1 VEQFTAFREVRSPH
15 WHTRRQQVAQAFL
28 NQFVRQNFAEIE
40 EIPWEEHIV
49 PIQLPAA
56 ERAIYLELDHFLQAL
71 DYNIKKSKAK
81 VDNDRDRRQQEALG
95 NSKTAEEALI
105 KRCSH
110 FDLDSSEPAEEKA
123 SKGKVAKKKAAKEK
137 AAKGKPGKG
146 KPGKGKPGKGKPG
159 KGKPAQEEEE
169 ESDEEEEESVEEED
183 ESDEEEDE
191 SVEEKPIQENA
202 VQACDYI
209 VADRKEQLS
218 SCREDI
224 RRTLRDALAQ
234 YEEIPKD
241 EWQANGGPRNN
252 DKRPRDLFTE
262 FVEQCRNQGVGDP
275 EANYDIRVLL
285 DEAFAKIR
293 GFKVT
298 TIYSDGSVA
307 NPKISAPRIKAVT
320 KGEGVKGDGSENYK
334 LDNFEKID
342 QLKSKVIYLRGLARK
357 ELAGRHRS
365 LRYFTV
371 VRDLQK
377 SAIEK
382 KVLKVFCPG
391 CKTEI
396 VEASKIAVL
405 SSCGHMGCYDC
416 LEKAARLSEC
426 LADEC
431 TAATRALSVVRADC
445 LGSEDKRDGIGRHHG
460 KKLEKIVELIKDRI
474 PKEDKIL
481 LFVQFPDL
489 MEKVVKILTESD
501 IKFFK
506 IAGSGAKQ
514 SATVEA
520 FQNDTSKDGVRV
532 MLLNVT
538 AESSSGA

>member
-1 VEQFTAFREVRSPH
+1 VEKFTAFWEVRSPH
-15 WHTRRQQVAQAFL
+15 WHIRRQQVAQAFL
-28 NQFVRQNFAEIE
+28 NQFVRQNYAEIE

-49 PIQLPAA
+49 PVQLPAA

-110 FDLDSSEPAEEKA
+110 FDLDNAEHEEEDV
-123 SKGKVAKKKAAKEK
+123 KGKGKAAKGKAAKAKAAKEK
-137 AAKGKPGKG
+137 AAEGK
-146 KPGKGKPGKGKPG
+146 
-159 KGKPAQEEEE
+159 
-169 ESDEEEEESVEEED
+169 SVEK
-183 ESDEEEDE
+183 
-191 SVEEKPIQENA
+191 VVQENA
-202 VQACDYI
+202 VQACDFI
-209 VADRKEQLS
+209 VADRKKQLA

-234 YEEIPKD
+234 HEEIPQN
-241 EWQANGGPRNN
+241 EWQESSGTRSN
-252 DKRPRDLFTE
+252 DKRPRDLFME
-262 FVEQCRNQGVGDP
+262 FVNTCRTHGVGDP
-275 EANYDIRVLL
+275 EANHDIRVLL
-285 DEAFAKIR
+285 DEAFAKRR

-307 NPKISAPRIKAVT
+307 DPNISAPSVAPIT
-320 KGEGVKGDGSENYK
+320 KEGGQKGDGSANYT

-382 KVLKVFCPG
+382 KVFEISCPG
-391 CKTEI
+391 CRKQI
-396 VEASKIAVL
+396 VNASEIAVL

-416 LEKAARLSEC
+416 LEKAARLTKC
-426 LADEC
+426 LTDEC
-431 TAATRALSVVRADC
+431 GAATRALSVVRGDC
-445 LGSEDKRDGIGRHHG
+445 LGSEDKLDGIGRHHG
-460 KKLEKIVELIKDRI
+460 KKLEKIVELIMDRI

-489 MEKVVKILTESD
+489 MEKVARILTESG

-520 FQNDTSKDGVRV
+520 FQNDNSKDGVRV